1 MKRRMPY
8 AKNTMR
14 PPRMTN
20 TDRLNACETWEE
32 VVDCPLY
39 DDWIKCVY
47 ASDTWLD
54 SFAAPETSYDEESTQ
69 RYEDLCDLAEEV
81 LTEKETK
88 VLFYIVEQGKSLRV
102 VGAELGVS
110 HETVR
115 NIYSRACEKMRDA
128 IGKQNS

>member
-1 MKRRMPY
+1 MKRQRMRY

-54 SFAAPETSYDEESTQ
+54 SFPAQNTSYDEESAE
-69 RYEDLCDLAEEV
+69 RYEGLCDMAETI
-81 LTEKETK
+81 LSKKEAK
-88 VLFYIVEQGKSLRV
+88 VFFDIAEQNKSLRV

-115 NIYSRACEKMRDA
+115 KLYNKACEKMREA
-128 IGKQNS
+128 IGS

>member
-8 AKNTMR
+8 AKKTMR

-54 SFAAPETSYDEESTQ
+54 SFTNEDNGYDVESAE
-69 RYEDLCDLAEEV
+69 RYEDLCDLADKV
-81 LTEKETK
+81 LNEQEAK
-88 VLFYIVEQGKSLRV
+88 VLFYIAEQGKSLRV
-102 VGAELGVS
+102 VGGELGVS

-115 NIYSRACEKMRDA
+115 NIYNKACEKMREA
-128 IGKQNS
+128 IGTQSS